1 MVTTPN
7 ARSLKNCTSTD
18 CPTTNMSFVGGWSE
32 ALLPPHRHIF
42 RPDGVAVV
50 AVGLVHHATT
60 VPRGEAPAGGARHAV
75 LRRFDGGASSAA
87 SRSHRSG
94 RYLRATWPGS
104 NCSGSS
110 PSLGGH
116 ATSAVRNH
124 ASTSPALARLTG
136 AGQVDLRLPL
146 QAPEITAQTRS
157 APCAPIQSCRR
168 EPIYCGER

>member
-124 ASTSPALARLTG
+124 ASTSLVALRMLMSEVTWNHEG
-136 AGQVDLRLPL
+136 RWRPK
-146 QAPEITAQTRS
+146 
-157 APCAPIQSCRR
+157 
-168 EPIYCGER
+168 